1 MRILHIIGRTLY
13 LAGHLIA
20 ANARGIMM
28 AALAMASCSLGLGC
42 YVLYAD
48 FSYGEAQTGTVEA
61 VTQGLNAETELYASM
76 PEFSSQYSDALIG
89 LADDS
94 VRELNVK
101 ITHKVGPRDLALVD
115 EVKLV
120 KVRAQKR
127 RITGDIAEV
136 RFKNAE

>member
-1 MRILHIIGRTLY
+1 MGRMLC
-13 LAGHLIA
+13 LAGHLIV

-48 FSYGEAQTGTVEA
+48 FSYDEAHRGTVEA
-61 VTQGLNAETELYASM
+61 VTRGLRAETELYASM
-76 PEFSSQYSDALIG
+76 PEFSPQSSDALIG
-89 LADDS
+89 LADDG
-94 VRELNVK
+94 VREFNVK
-101 ITHKVGPRDLALVD
+101 NTHKVGPRDLALTD

-127 RITGDIAEV
+127 RITEDIAEV
-136 RFKNAE
+136 RFRAGE